1 MQDLYERRQAALARH
16 RQQYELEHGVQDDKE
31 FEIGLDVI
39 DSSPK
44 LQSERQL
51 PLESYHTSHK
61 RRYEYEMASGI
72 AKETDDFFPLKMR
85 LVSRDD

>member
-16 RQQYELEHGVQDDKE
+16 RQQYELEHDVQDDKE

-51 PLESYHTSHK
+51 PLSHK

-72 AKETDDFFPLKMR
+72 AKETDDFS
-85 LVSRDD
+85 VEDEIG